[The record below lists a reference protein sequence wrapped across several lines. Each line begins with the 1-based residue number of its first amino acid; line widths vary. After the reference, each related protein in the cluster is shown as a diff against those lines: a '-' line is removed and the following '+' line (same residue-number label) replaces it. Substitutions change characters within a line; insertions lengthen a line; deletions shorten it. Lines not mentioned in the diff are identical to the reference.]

1 MGGMYA
7 DACGCMRM
15 CAYVR
20 RKYGRCGREMG
31 TQRQMEDA
39 DGGQSRRDRW
49 KTRTEDKAAEADGR
63 RGWRTEPQ
71 RQMGAADGGQSRS
84 GRWEPRTEDKAVVV
98 DGSREG

>member
-20 RKYGRCGREMG
+20 RKCGRCGREMG

-39 DGGQSRRDRW
+39 DGGR
-49 KTRTEDKAAEADGR
+49 
-63 RGWRTEPQ
+63 
-71 RQMGAADGGQSRS
+71 SRS
-84 GRWEPRTEDKAVVV
+84 GRWEPRRVIAAISLAVQEMMVI
-98 DGSREG
+98 GQECTC

>member
-20 RKYGRCGREMG
+20 RKYVRCGREMG

-39 DGGQSRRDRW
+39 DGGR
-49 KTRTEDKAAEADGR
+49 
-63 RGWRTEPQ
+63 
-71 RQMGAADGGQSRS
+71 SRS
-84 GRWEPRTEDKAVVV
+84 GR
-98 DGSREG
+98 

>member
-1 MGGMYA
+1 MGGIYA

-20 RKYGRCGREMG
+20 RKYVRCGREMG
-31 TQRQMEDA
+31 T
-39 DGGQSRRDRW
+39 
-49 KTRTEDKAAEADGR
+49 
-63 RGWRTEPQ
+63 Q

-84 GRWEPRTEDKAVVV
+84 GRWEPLTEDKAVVV